1 MLETNDIVYICN
13 HGLIVKVGRDKD
25 DTNRLTIRLFD
36 FDVLDCLDDALER
49 LWVTEAISNFILK
62 FSFDMK
68 LGELLEDYLFHPI
81 GNGLMLQL
89 ENIIENKI
97 YEYENFNG
105 MVFSK
110 LLAIHIS
117 NHIHGC
123 VSELETGH
131 TK

>member
-13 HGLIVKVGRDKD
+13 HGLIVKVVRDEESMGRLIL
-25 DTNRLTIRLFD
+25 NLFD
-36 FDVLDCLDDALER
+36 FEVLDRIDDALER
-49 LWVTEAISNFILK
+49 LWVAEAINNFILR
-62 FSFDMK
+62 FSFDMN
-68 LGELLEDYLFHPI
+68 LGELLDEYLFHPI

-105 MVFSK
+105 MAFSK
-110 LLAIHIS
+110 LLAIHIA
-117 NHIHGC
+117 NHVHGR
-123 VSELETGH
+123 VLELETGH

>member
-13 HGLIVKVGRDKD
+13 HGLIVKVVRDED
-25 DTNRLTIRLFD
+25 NMSRLTLKLFD
-36 FDVLDCLDDALER
+36 FEVLDRLEDALER
-49 LWVTEAISNFILK
+49 LWVTEAINDFILR

-68 LGELLEDYLFHPI
+68 LGELLDDYLFHPI
-81 GNGLMLQL
+81 GNGLMLQI

-97 YEYENFNG
+97 YEYENYNG
-105 MVFSK
+105 MAFSK

-117 NHIHGC
+117 NHLHGR

-131 TK
+131 IK